1 MVECQCWLLRLFHC
15 GMKQGSV
22 ITAYALTLRIG
33 MKPVRFMLVILMA
46 VNGVGFLMVGSSD
59 LLLIRRRAL

>member
-1 MVECQCWLLRLFHC
+1 
-15 GMKQGSV
+15 MKQGSV

-46 VNGVGFLMVGSSD
+46 VKGVGFLIVGSSD
-59 LLLIRRRAL
+59 LLLIRRRTL